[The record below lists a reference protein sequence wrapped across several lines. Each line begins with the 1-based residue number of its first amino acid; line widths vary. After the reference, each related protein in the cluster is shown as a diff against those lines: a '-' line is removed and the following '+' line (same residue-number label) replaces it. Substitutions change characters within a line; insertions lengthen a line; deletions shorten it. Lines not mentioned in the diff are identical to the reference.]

1 MITSIFTSYT
11 KDAYSPEMLISH
23 FGDLPLV
30 VKISIISIIFSIIL
44 IIYIQLRIILTRIK
58 GHLKQNRINHL
69 FPKIDQLILENVL
82 LNDPSSFSEYI
93 PVEKVEMDII
103 PFQKQ
108 ILNHNRNQ
116 QFFIDRLIDYRREFT
131 GDIGYLLRKL
141 YIELNL
147 DKVSLKK
154 IKHYSWEKK
163 VKGIDEL
170 ERMDIPINDALI
182 LPLTNSKRPE
192 LRAKARN
199 AYVKLSKNEPFK
211 FFDVTT
217 EPLLKWDQIELFST
231 ITTSPKIAIP
241 NFARWVT
248 YSNNVSIVSFC
259 LKLIAYFEQYEAG
272 EAVMKVLQRKNHLL
286 RVDAIRC
293 LGQLRYIE
301 SEPQLIHL
309 YNNQPVICQ
318 IEILK
323 ALGLMATGK
332 STDFI
337 KQEFLYSTDFDI
349 RKNAADALVK
359 LYDYKQ
365 IEELMQSTSP
375 ENQLILKH
383 CKDPLIKY

>member
-11 KDAYSPEMLISH
+11 KDAYSPGMLISH
-23 FGDLPLV
+23 FGDLPLI
-30 VKISIISIIFSIIL
+30 VKISILSIIISVIL
-44 IIYIQLRIILTRIK
+44 IVYVQLRIVLTRMR
-58 GHLKQNRINHL
+58 GHLKQKRINRL
-69 FPKIDQLILENVL
+69 VPKIDQLILENVL
-82 LNDPSSFSEYI
+82 LKDPSSFLENVS
-93 PVEKVEMDII
+93 VEEIEIDII
-103 PFQKQ
+103 PFKTQ
-108 ILNHNRNQ
+108 ILNHRRNQ
-116 QFFIDRLIDYRREFT
+116 QIFIDRLIDYRHEFT
-131 GDIGYLLRKL
+131 GDVGFLLRKL

-154 IKHYSWEKK
+154 IKNYSWEKK
-163 VKGIDEL
+163 VSGINEL
-170 ERMDIPINDALI
+170 ERMNIPINDALI

-211 FFDVTT
+211 FFDVST

-231 ITTSPKIAIP
+231 ITMSPDIAIP
-241 NFARWVT
+241 NFARWVA
-248 YSNNVSIVSFC
+248 YSNNKSIISFC
-259 LKLIAYFEQYEAG
+259 LKLIAYFEQNDAG
-272 EAVMKVLQRKNHLL
+272 SAVMKVLQSKDHLL
-286 RVDAIRC
+286 RADAIRC

-301 SEPQLIHL
+301 AEPQLNHI

-337 KQEFLYSTDFDI
+337 RQEFLYSTDFDI
-349 RKNAADALVK
+349 RKNAATALIK
-359 LYDYKQ
+359 LYDFKQ
-365 IEELMQSTSP
+365 IEELMQTASP

-383 CKDPLIKY
+383 CKNPLIKY